1 MSLVRGIPI
10 VAQMVK
16 DYYEILGVH
25 RDADPGEIKRAY
37 RAAAKRR
44 HPDISSES
52 GERFKE
58 LQEAYET
65 LSDPVRRADYDRE
78 LLGRRP
84 PVDFHD
90 YDIAPMDRPH
100 RVFDWVD
107 DFFSNFDR
115 LWDYFRIDPFQRG
128 EKRPEGLVLE
138 ITLSPEEARR
148 GGDFPLDIPLRISCF
163 RCHGTGISRG
173 LICGRCRGKGQLS
186 ITKKITVDIPP
197 GVSDG
202 IKRRFHFDLPEGEE
216 IGFVVAIKVRAY

>member
-1 MSLVRGIPI
+1 MRGISI

-52 GERFKE
+52 GEKFKE

-84 PVDFHD
+84 SVVFHD

-100 RVFDWVD
+100 GLFDWVD
-107 DFFSNFDR
+107 DFLSGFDR
-115 LWDYFRIDPFQRG
+115 L
-128 EKRPEGLVLE
+128 
-138 ITLSPEEARR
+138 
-148 GGDFPLDIPLRISCF
+148 
-163 RCHGTGISRG
+163 
-173 LICGRCRGKGQLS
+173 
-186 ITKKITVDIPP
+186 
-197 GVSDG
+197 
-202 IKRRFHFDLPEGEE
+202 
-216 IGFVVAIKVRAY
+216 